1 MKSSN
6 GRVQVPDVRNMNS
19 HGFISIVSKLRTP
32 WSPSSTYCLLIHLRD
47 ISCPWNLFICL
58 DLPNSSTFGTF
69 FTSTIFH
76 HSFFSRQ
83 ATVRRPCGSTSRA
96 RAKASEVAR
105 SEFAAEMAKMMLLG
119 FSTYFFTKSLSV
131 CRFSV
136 KAVVKEGCKHGDNMS
151 TKKRTCCI
159 PVEIEEGRQ

>member
-1 MKSSN
+1 MASSASYRN
-6 GRVQVPDVRNMNS
+6 FELHEVPVRPIAYSYILETS
-19 HGFISIVSKLRTP
+19 HAHEVYLYVLTCQIHQLLELFSLP
-32 WSPSSTYCLLIHLRD
+32 PS
-47 ISCPWNLFICL
+47 
-58 DLPNSSTFGTF
+58 
-69 FTSTIFH
+69 FTIAFP
-76 HSFFSRQ
+76 RQ

-151 TKKRTCCI
+151 TKKRTCCV
-159 PVEIEEGRQ
+159 PVEIEKGRQ